1 VSQATTSSEASTTV
15 DAPSSGSNYT
25 LWLLIGAIFV
35 VSVDS
40 RVITPILPAIADDL
54 NVSIGRVGLIVTA
67 YLLPYGLFQLVYGP
81 VADRIGHVRVISL
94 TLGAFALGGILC
106 ALAPNLPALVGTRF
120 FTGMVAAAV
129 FPLTLAYIG
138 ETVAYSERQHAIGYT
153 VMASSIGQVI
163 SSGAGGF
170 LAALLS
176 WRAIFALDG
185 TIALVLTVA
194 MLRNRAMP
202 APPSGPRRSTRAGF
216 ELVLRDRRHA
226 FFYAMI
232 FVEGI
237 FTLGAFSFLGAMLR
251 DRDGFSYTAI
261 GLIISLFGLTAIF
274 AGRIIGPLARRIGE
288 ARMILFGGFGAAIC
302 YGLTVLQP
310 AVVFF
315 PLAMAL
321 LGITW
326 IIMHTT
332 LQTRATELAPAA
344 RATGISLFAFSLF
357 LGSSAGALITAQSID
372 RFDYNPTM
380 LGMGLLTLVFALVGS
395 VSIPRWSQPER
406 GLLAE
411 HPRRR

>member
-1 VSQATTSSEASTTV
+1 VTTATETSQTASV
-15 DAPSSGSNYT
+15 DAPTGGSRYT

-54 NVSIGRVGLIVTA
+54 NASIGRAGLIVTA
-67 YLLPYGLFQLVYGP
+67 YLLPYGLFQLFYGP
-81 VADRIGHVRVISL
+81 IADRVGHVRVISL
-94 TLGAFALGGILC
+94 TLGAFALGGMLC
-106 ALAPNLPALVGTRF
+106 AAAPTLTTLVGARF

-138 ETVAYSERQHAIGYT
+138 ETVAYNQRQHAIGYT

-185 TIALVLTVA
+185 TLALILTIA

-202 APPSGPRRSTRAGF
+202 ARPVGPRRSSRAGF
-216 ELVLRDRRHA
+216 ELVLRDRRHIL
-226 FFYAMI
+226 FYLMI

-261 GLIISLFGLTAIF
+261 GFIISLFGLTAIF
-274 AGRIIGPLARRIGE
+274 AGRIIGPLARQIGE
-288 ARMILFGGFGAAIC
+288 ARMILFGGIGAAIC
-302 YGLTVLQP
+302 YLMTTLQP

-321 LGITW
+321 LGVTW
-326 IIMHTT
+326 ILMHTT
-332 LQTRATELAPAA
+332 LQTRATEIAPAA

-357 LGSSAGALITAQSID
+357 LGSSAGAFIVAQSID
-372 RFDYNPTM
+372 RFDYNVTM
-380 LGMGLLTLVFALVGS
+380 LAMGVLTLIFALVGS
-395 VSIPRWSQPER
+395 VTIPRWSEPER
-406 GLLAE
+406 GTLAE
-411 HPRRR
+411 PATGR

>member
-1 VSQATTSSEASTTV
+1 VTQATTSEASPAIA
-15 DAPSSGSNYT
+15 APASGSNYT

-54 NVSIGRVGLIVTA
+54 DVSIGSAGLIVTA

-81 VADRIGHVRVISL
+81 VADRIGNVRVISL

-106 ALAPNLPALVGTRF
+106 ALAPTLPALVGARF

-185 TIALVLTVA
+185 VIALVLTVA

-202 APPSGPRRSTRAGF
+202 ARPSGPRRSTRAGF

-226 FFYAMI
+226 LFYVMI

-237 FTLGAFSFLGAMLR
+237 FTLGAISFLGAMLR

-261 GLIISLFGLTAIF
+261 GFIISLFGLTAIV

-288 ARMILFGGFGAAIC
+288 TRMILFGGLGVAIS
-302 YGLTVLQP
+302 YGLMVLQP
-310 AVVFF
+310 AIVFF
-315 PLAMAL
+315 PVAMSL

-326 IIMHTT
+326 ILMHTT

-380 LGMGLLTLVFALVGS
+380 LGMGLLALVFALVGS
-395 VSIPRWSQPER
+395 VTIPRWSKPER
-406 GLLAE
+406 GPLAE
-411 HPRRR
+411 PARRR

>member
-1 VSQATTSSEASTTV
+1 MTQQATNEIAPPATT
-15 DAPSSGSNYT
+15 PSSNSPYT

-35 VSVDS
+35 VSIDS
-40 RVITPILPAIADDL
+40 RVITPILPAIAEDL
-54 NVSIGRVGLIVTA
+54 SVTTGRAGLIVTA

-81 VADRIGHVRVISL
+81 IADRVGHFRVISL
-94 TLGAFALGGILC
+94 TLGAFAFGGIIC
-106 ALAPNLPALVGTRF
+106 ALAPSLIALVGARF

-170 LAALLS
+170 LASVLT

-185 TIALVLTVA
+185 AIALAITIA
-194 MLRNRAMP
+194 MLRNRTAP
-202 APPSGPRRSTRAGF
+202 ARPTGPRRSSRDGF
-216 ELVLRDRRHA
+216 ALVLRDRRHIL
-226 FFYAMI
+226 FYI
-232 FVEGI
+232 LVFVEGI
-237 FTLGAFSFLGAMLR
+237 FTLGAFSFMGALLR

-261 GLIISLFGLTAIF
+261 GIIISLFGLTAIV
-274 AGRIIGPLARRIGE
+274 AGRLIGPLARRIGE
-288 ARMILFGGFGAAIC
+288 SRMILFGGIGAAAC

-310 AVVFF
+310 AIVFF

-332 LQTRATELAPAA
+332 LQTRATELAPTA

-357 LGSSAGALITAQSID
+357 LGSSAGALGVALAID

-380 LGMGLLTLVFALVGS
+380 VALAFLTFVFAIVAAPG
-395 VSIPRWSQPER
+395 VPRWTEPEL
-406 GLLAE
+406 GTLAAPSA
-411 HPRRR
+411 PR

>member
-1 VSQATTSSEASTTV
+1 VTQPPTTAV
-15 DAPSSGSNYT
+15 DPIIDPPASGSPYT

-54 NVSIGRVGLIVTA
+54 DVSIGRAGLIVTA

-94 TLGAFALGGILC
+94 TLGAFALGGVLC
-106 ALAPNLPALVGTRF
+106 AVSPTLTTLVGTRF

-170 LAALLS
+170 LAAILS

-185 TIALVLTVA
+185 VIALVITIA
-194 MLRNRAMP
+194 MLRNRAAPSRP
-202 APPSGPRRSTRAGF
+202 AGPRRSSKAGF
-216 ELVLRDRRHA
+216 ALVLRDRRHIL
-226 FFYAMI
+226 FYLLI

-237 FTLGAFSFLGAMLR
+237 FTLGAFSFMGTMLR
-251 DRDGFSYTAI
+251 ERDGFSYTAI
-261 GLIISLFGLTAIF
+261 GLIISLFGLTAIV
-274 AGRIIGPLARRIGE
+274 AGRMIGPLARRIGE
-288 ARMILFGGFGAAIC
+288 SRMILFGGIGAAGC
-302 YGLTVLQP
+302 YALTVLQP
-310 AVVFF
+310 AVIFF

-344 RATGISLFAFSLF
+344 RATGIALFAFSLF
-357 LGSSAGALITAQSID
+357 LGSSAGALVVALSIE

-380 LGMGLLTLVFALVGS
+380 LALAAITFIFALVAAPG
-395 VSIPRWSQPER
+395 VPRWSQPEN
-406 GLLAE
+406 GLLAA
-411 HPRRR
+411 PADRR